1 MQAITQSG
9 QTELKIGAQFEG
21 SINIS
26 TKGIGYVR
34 VRDLPD
40 QKGANISIEVPRES
54 LNRAFHGDTVL
65 VEVTNL
71 PPAENPKGKVIDIPR
86 RAKVGY
92 SGTLDF
98 LPAQAGAQGS
108 HCIVSN
114 DGRMYTPI
122 NIPSEKLSG
131 AKQGDKVFCA
141 ITDWPD
147 PMNAP
152 SGEVM
157 RVLGKPL
164 ENNAE
169 MLSLALEKGFDD
181 TYPAAVEAEAKK
193 IHEHGITEDEIASRR
208 DFRQITTFTIDPA
221 DAKDFDDAISVKFLD
236 NGNTEVGIHIADVS
250 HYVVPGTALD
260 AEAYRRA
267 TSVYLVD
274 RTIPMLPEVLS
285 NELCSLNPDVD
296 RLTMSAVFEIT
307 PKFEVV
313 NEWFGKTV
321 IHSHYRFTYENAQ
334 EVLDKGK
341 EAKTVSD
348 GSPDSQS
355 ESRGPFLKELQAALA
370 IAQDLEKKR
379 FESGALSLDTP
390 EVKFTLDE
398 TGHPIGVYTKVRGQT
413 HHMIEELMLLANRK
427 VAKFI
432 ATRDNNAQ
440 EIFMYRIHDKPDLD
454 RMSDLHLF
462 LKRLGHNLPLD
473 EDGLIPS
480 RALNDLL
487 ISLEG
492 KPEKETVQISIVR
505 SMAKAIY
512 STKNIGH
519 YGLAFEFYTHFT
531 SPIRRYPDLVVHRLL
546 ESYIHNETVGKDTWA
561 NYDRIASHSSI
572 REKEASEAERAS
584 IKYKQTEYM
593 ADRIGVQF
601 DGSVTGVS
609 MNGLF
614 VEEKESKC
622 EGMIRLRDLGDDY
635 FEYNDKE
642 LAIVGKRTRKTFKI
656 GDKVK
661 FKVANADI
669 SKRMIDYKLV

>member
-1 MQAITQSG
+1 MQ
-9 QTELKIGAQFEG
+9 ELKIGAQFEG

-26 TKGIGYVR
+26 TKGIGYVK
-34 VRDLPD
+34 VRDL
-40 QKGANISIEVPRES
+40 GISIEVPREA
-54 LNRAFHGDTVL
+54 LNRAFHMDNVL
-65 VEVTNL
+65 VEVTGL
-71 PPAENPKGKVIDIPR
+71 PEGANPQGKVLDIPR

-92 SGTLDF
+92 SGTLSF
-98 LPAQAGAQGS
+98 EQGS

-122 NIPSEKLSG
+122 VIPANKLSG
-131 AKQGDKVFCA
+131 AKAGDKVFCS

-147 PMNAP
+147 PMGTP
-152 SGEVM
+152 TGEVT

-181 TYPAAVEAEAKK
+181 TYPPAVEEEAKK
-193 IHEHGITEDEIASRR
+193 IHEHGITEDEINNRR
-208 DFRQITTFTIDPA
+208 DFRKIATFTIDPA
-221 DAKDFDDAISVKFLD
+221 DAKDFDDAISVQFLE

-313 NEWFGKTV
+313 NQWFGKTV
-321 IHSHYRFTYENAQ
+321 IHSHYRFSYENAQ
-334 EVLDKGK
+334 EVLDKN
-341 EAKTVSD
+341 E
-348 GSPDSQS
+348 
-355 ESRGPFLKELQAALA
+355 GPFLKELQSALA

-379 FESGALSLDTP
+379 FASGALSLDSP

-398 TGHPIGVYTKVRGQT
+398 TGHPTGVYIKTRGQT

-427 VAKFI
+427 VAQFI
-432 ATRDNNAQ
+432 ATRDTNAS
-440 EIFMYRIHDKPDLD
+440 EIFMYRIHDKPDMD
-454 RMSDLHLF
+454 RMSDLQIF
-462 LKRLGHNLPLD
+462 LKRLGHNVPLD
-473 EDGLIPS
+473 KDGIIPS
-480 RALNDLL
+480 RVLNDLL

-492 KPEKETVQISIVR
+492 KPEKETVQISIIR

-546 ESYIHNETVGKDTWA
+546 QSYLLNETVGKDTWV
-561 NYDRIASHSSI
+561 NYDKVAAHSST
-572 REKEASEAERAS
+572 REKEAADAERAS

-593 ADRIGVQF
+593 ADRIGQQF

-609 MNGLF
+609 MNGIF

-622 EGMIRLRDLGDDY
+622 EGMIRLRDLGADY

-642 LAIVGKRTRKTFKI
+642 LAIVGKRTGKTFRI
-656 GDKVK
+656 GDKVR
-661 FKVANADI
+661 FKVSNADI
-669 SKRMIDYKLV
+669 TKRIIDYTLV

>member
-1 MQAITQSG
+1 M
-9 QTELKIGAQFEG
+9 
-21 SINIS
+21 
-26 TKGIGYVR
+26 
-34 VRDLPD
+34 
-40 QKGANISIEVPRES
+40 
-54 LNRAFHGDTVL
+54 
-65 VEVTNL
+65 
-71 PPAENPKGKVIDIPR
+71 
-86 RAKVGY
+86 
-92 SGTLDF
+92 
-98 LPAQAGAQGS
+98 
-108 HCIVSN
+108 SN

-122 NIPSEKLSG
+122 VIPANKLSG
-131 AKQGDKVFCA
+131 AKAGDKVFCS

-147 PMNAP
+147 PMGTP
-152 SGEVM
+152 TGEVT

-181 TYPAAVEAEAKK
+181 TYPPAVEEEAKK
-193 IHEHGITEDEIASRR
+193 IHEHGITEDEINNRR
-208 DFRQITTFTIDPA
+208 DFRKIATFTIDPA
-221 DAKDFDDAISVKFLD
+221 DAKDFDDAISVQFLE

-313 NEWFGKTV
+313 NQWFGKTV
-321 IHSHYRFTYENAQ
+321 IHSHYRFSYENAQ
-334 EVLDKGK
+334 EVLDKN
-341 EAKTVSD
+341 E
-348 GSPDSQS
+348 
-355 ESRGPFLKELQAALA
+355 GPFLKELQSALA

-379 FESGALSLDTP
+379 FASGALSLDSP

-398 TGHPIGVYTKVRGQT
+398 TGHPTGVYIKTRGQT

-427 VAKFI
+427 VAQFI
-432 ATRDNNAQ
+432 ATRDTNAS
-440 EIFMYRIHDKPDLD
+440 EIFMYRIHDKPDMD
-454 RMSDLHLF
+454 RMSDLQIF
-462 LKRLGHNLPLD
+462 LKRLGHNVPLD
-473 EDGLIPS
+473 KDGIIPS
-480 RALNDLL
+480 RVLNDLL

-492 KPEKETVQISIVR
+492 KPEKETVQISIIR

-546 ESYIHNETVGKDTWA
+546 QSYLLNETVGKDTWV
-561 NYDRIASHSSI
+561 NYDKVAAHSST
-572 REKEASEAERAS
+572 REKEAADAERAS

-593 ADRIGVQF
+593 ADRIGQQF

-609 MNGLF
+609 MNGIF

-622 EGMIRLRDLGDDY
+622 EGMIRLRDLGADY

-642 LAIVGKRTRKTFKI
+642 LAIVGKRTGKTFRI
-656 GDKVK
+656 GDKVR
-661 FKVANADI
+661 FKVSNADI
-669 SKRMIDYKLV
+669 TKRIIDYTLV

>member
-1 MQAITQSG
+1 MCSVIIADNIKRVKGILCVLHRLCYSIPMQSNTEN
-9 QTELKIGAQFEG
+9 TLPELKVGAQFEG
-21 SINIS
+21 TINIS
-26 TKGIGYVR
+26 TKGIGYVK
-34 VRDLPD
+34 VRDL
-40 QKGANISIEVPRES
+40 GISIEIPRES
-54 LNRAFHGDTVL
+54 LNRAFHMDTVL
-65 VEVTNL
+65 VEVTGL
-71 PPAENPKGKVIDIPR
+71 PPAENPQGKVIDIPR

-92 SGTLDF
+92 SGTLSF
-98 LPAQAGAQGS
+98 EQGA

-122 NIPSEKLSG
+122 VI
-131 AKQGDKVFCA
+131 AGDKVFCS

-147 PMNAP
+147 PMGSPA
-152 SGEVM
+152 GEVT

-181 TYPAAVEAEAKK
+181 TYPPEVEEEAKK
-193 IHEHGITEDEIASRR
+193 IHEHGITADEIATRK
-208 DFRQITTFTIDPA
+208 DFRQTTTFTIDPA
-221 DAKDFDDAISVKFLD
+221 DAKDFDDAISIKFLD

-250 HYVVPGTALD
+250 HYVRPGTALD

-274 RTIPMLPEVLS
+274 RTIAMLPEVLS

-313 NEWFGKTV
+313 NEWYGKSV

-334 EVLDKGK
+334 EVLDKK
-341 EAKTVSD
+341 E
-348 GSPDSQS
+348 
-355 ESRGPFLKELQAALA
+355 GPFLKELEAALV

-379 FESGALSLDTP
+379 FEAGAMSIDQP
-390 EVKFTLDE
+390 EVKFVLDA
-398 TGHPIGVYTKVRGQT
+398 TGHPTGVYTKVRGQT

-427 VAKFI
+427 VAQFI
-432 ATRDNNAQ
+432 ATRDSNAN

-462 LKRLGHNLPLD
+462 LKRLGHNLPLNK
-473 EDGLIPS
+473 DGIIPS
-480 RALNDLL
+480 QDLNALME
-487 ISLEG
+487 SLEG

-519 YGLAFEFYTHFT
+519 YGLAFAFYTHFT
-531 SPIRRYPDLVVHRLL
+531 SPIRRYPDLVVHRLV
-546 ESYIHNETVGKDTWA
+546 EAYTHNELVPKDTWT
-561 NYDRIASHSSI
+561 NYDKIASHSSI
-572 REKEASEAERAS
+572 REKEAADAERAS

-593 ADRIGVQF
+593 ADRVGQQF

-614 VEEKESKC
+614 VEEVVSKC
-622 EGMIRLRDLGDDY
+622 EGMIRLRDLGNDY

-642 LAIVGKRTRKTFKI
+642 LAIVGKRTGKTFRI

-661 FKVANADI
+661 FKVSSADI
-669 SKRMIDYKLV
+669 TKRMIDYTLV

>member
-1 MQAITQSG
+1 MQSLIP
-9 QTELKIGAQFEG
+9 ELKVGAQFEG

-26 TKGIGYVR
+26 TKGVGYVK
-34 VRDLPD
+34 VRDL
-40 QKGANISIEVPRES
+40 GISIEVPREA
-54 LNRAFHGDTVL
+54 LNRAFHGDTVS
-65 VEVTNL
+65 VEVTEL
-71 PPAENPKGKVIDIPR
+71 QSPAHDNPYGKVIDIPR

-92 SGTLDF
+92 SGTLSF
-98 LPAQAGAQGS
+98 EQGA
-108 HCIVSN
+108 HCIVTN

-122 NIPSEKLSG
+122 IIPGDKLSG
-131 AKQGDKVFCA
+131 AKAGDKVFCS

-147 PMNAP
+147 PMSTP
-152 SGEVM
+152 SGEVT

-181 TYPAAVEAEAKK
+181 TYPKEVEEEAKA
-193 IHEHGITEDEIASRR
+193 IHEHGITENEISGRR
-208 DFRQITTFTIDPA
+208 DFRQTTTFTIDPA
-221 DAKDFDDAISVKFLD
+221 DAKDFDDAISIKFLE

-250 HYVVPGTALD
+250 HYVTPGTALD
-260 AEAYRRA
+260 KEAYRRA

-296 RLTMSAVFEIT
+296 RLTMSAVFEIA
-307 PKFEVV
+307 PNFEIV
-313 NEWFGKTV
+313 NQWFGKTV
-321 IHSHYRFTYENAQ
+321 IHSHYRFSYENAQ
-334 EVLDKGK
+334 EVLDKG
-341 EAKTVSD
+341 E
-348 GSPDSQS
+348 
-355 ESRGPFLKELQAALA
+355 GPFLKELQSALA

-379 FESGALSLDTP
+379 FASGALSLDSP
-390 EVKFTLDE
+390 EVKFTLDQ
-398 TGHPIGVYTKVRGQT
+398 TGHPIGVYQKIRGAT
-413 HHMIEELMLLANRK
+413 HHMIEELMLLANKK
-427 VAKFI
+427 VAQFI
-432 ATRDNNAQ
+432 ATRDTNAQ

-454 RMSDLHLF
+454 RMSDLHIF
-462 LKRLGHNLPLD
+462 LKRLGHNLPLNK
-473 EDGLIPS
+473 DGIIPS
-480 RALNDLL
+480 GELNNLL

-492 KPEKETVQISIVR
+492 KPEKETVQISIIR

-546 ESYIHNETVGKDTWA
+546 QSYLNNEVVGKDTWA
-561 NYDRIASHSSI
+561 MYDKVASHSST
-572 REKEASEAERAS
+572 REKEAADAERAS

-593 ADRIGVQF
+593 ADRVGQQF

-609 MNGLF
+609 QNGLF

-642 LAIVGKRTRKTFKI
+642 LAIIGKRTKKTFRI
-656 GDKVK
+656 GDKIK
-661 FKVANADI
+661 FKVTNADI
-669 SKRMIDYKLV
+669 TKRMIDYTLV

>member
-1 MQAITQSG
+1 MQSNTQ
-9 QTELKIGAQFEG
+9 TPELTVGAQFEG
-21 SINIS
+21 TINIS
-26 TKGIGYVR
+26 TKGIGYVK
-34 VRDLPD
+34 VRDL
-40 QKGANISIEVPRES
+40 GISIEIPRES
-54 LNRAFHGDTVL
+54 LNRAFHMDTVL
-65 VEVTNL
+65 VEVTGL

-92 SGTLDF
+92 SGTLSF
-98 LPAQAGAQGS
+98 EQGA
-108 HCIVSN
+108 HCIVTN

-122 NIPSEKLSG
+122 VIAADKLSG
-131 AKQGDKVFCA
+131 AKAGDKVFCS

-147 PMNAP
+147 PMGSPA
-152 SGEVM
+152 GEVT

-181 TYPAAVEAEAKK
+181 TYPAAVEEEAKA
-193 IHEHGITEDEIASRR
+193 IHEHGITAEEIATRK
-208 DFRQITTFTIDPA
+208 DFRQTTTFTIDPA

-250 HYVVPGTALD
+250 HYVRPGTALD

-274 RTIPMLPEVLS
+274 RTIPMLPQVLS

-313 NEWFGKTV
+313 NEWYGKTV

-334 EVLDKGK
+334 EVLDKK
-341 EAKTVSD
+341 D
-348 GSPDSQS
+348 
-355 ESRGPFLKELQAALA
+355 GPFLKELEAALV

-379 FESGALSLDTP
+379 FEAGAMSIDQP

-398 TGHPIGVYTKVRGQT
+398 TGHPTGVYTKVRGQT

-427 VAKFI
+427 VAQFI
-432 ATRDNNAQ
+432 ATRDSNAN

-454 RMSDLHLF
+454 RMADLHLF

-473 EDGLIPS
+473 KDGIIPS
-480 RALNDLL
+480 SALNELMA
-487 ISLEG
+487 SLEG

-519 YGLAFEFYTHFT
+519 YGLAFAFYTHFT
-531 SPIRRYPDLVVHRLL
+531 SPIRRYPDLVVHRLV
-546 ESYIHNETVGKDTWA
+546 EAYTHNEVVNKDTWTS
-561 NYDRIASHSSI
+561 YDKIAAHSST
-572 REKEASEAERAS
+572 REKEAADAERAS

-593 ADRIGVQF
+593 ADRVGQQF

-642 LAIVGKRTRKTFKI
+642 LAIIGKRTKKTFRI
-656 GDKVK
+656 GDKVR
-661 FKVANADI
+661 FKVSSADI
-669 SKRMIDYKLV
+669 TKRMIDYTLV

>member
-1 MQAITQSG
+1 MQAIT
-9 QTELKIGAQFEG
+9 TDLKVGAQFEG

-26 TKGIGYVR
+26 TKGIGYVK

-40 QKGANISIEVPRES
+40 QKGANISIEVPREA

-65 VEVTNL
+65 VEVTGL
-71 PPAENPKGKVIDIPR
+71 PNGENPQGKVIDIPR

-92 SGTLDF
+92 SGTLSF
-98 LPAQAGAQGS
+98 EQGS
-108 HCIVSN
+108 HCIVTN

-122 NIPSEKLSG
+122 VIPSEKLSG

-147 PMNAP
+147 PMSTP
-152 SGEVM
+152 SGEVV

-181 TYPAAVEAEAKK
+181 TYPPEVEAEAKK
-193 IHEHGITEDEIASRR
+193 IHEHGITQDEIQNRR
-208 DFRQITTFTIDPA
+208 DFREITTFTIDPA
-221 DAKDFDDAISVKFLD
+221 DAKDFDDAISVQFLE

-250 HYVVPGTALD
+250 HYVTPGTALD

-334 EVLDKGK
+334 EVLDKK
-341 EAKTVSD
+341 DVSLP
-348 GSPDSQS
+348 GGQ
-355 ESRGPFLKELQAALA
+355 FLKELEAALA

-379 FESGALSLDTP
+379 FASGALSLDTP

-398 TGHPIGVYTKVRGQT
+398 TGHPTGVYTKVRGQT

-427 VAKFI
+427 VAQFI
-432 ATRDNNAQ
+432 ATRDRNAE

-462 LKRLGHNLPLD
+462 LKRLGYNLPLD
-473 EDGLIPS
+473 KDGLIPS

-546 ESYIHNETVGKDTWA
+546 QAYLHNEVINKDTWK
-561 NYDRIASHSSI
+561 NYDKIALHSST
-572 REKEASEAERAS
+572 REKEAADAERAS

-593 ADRIGVQF
+593 ADRIGQQF

-642 LAIVGKRTRKTFKI
+642 LAIIGKRTKKTYKI

-669 SKRMIDYKLV
+669 TRRLIDYKLV

>member
-1 MQAITQSG
+1 MQ
-9 QTELKIGAQFEG
+9 ELKVGAQFEG

-40 QKGANISIEVPRES
+40 QKGVNISIEVPREA

-65 VEVTNL
+65 VEVTDL
-71 PPAENPKGKVIDIPR
+71 PPAENPRGKVVDIPR
-86 RAKVGY
+86 RAKIGY
-92 SGTLDF
+92 SGTLSF
-98 LPAQAGAQGS
+98 EQGA

-122 NIPSEKLSG
+122 VIPGDKLSG

-147 PMNAP
+147 PMGTP
-152 SGEVM
+152 SGEVV

-181 TYPAAVEAEAKK
+181 TYPPEVEAEAKK
-193 IHEHGITEDEIASRR
+193 IHEKGITEEEIAGRR
-208 DFRQITTFTIDPA
+208 DFREVTTFTIDPA
-221 DAKDFDDAISVKFLD
+221 DAKDFDDAISVKFLE
-236 NGNTEVGIHIADVS
+236 NGNTEIGIHIADVS

-274 RTIPMLPEVLS
+274 RTIAMLPEVLS

-313 NEWFGKTV
+313 GQWFGKTV

-334 EVLDKGK
+334 EVLDKK
-341 EAKTVSD
+341 E
-348 GSPDSQS
+348 
-355 ESRGPFLKELQAALA
+355 GPFLKELQVALA
-370 IAQDLEKKR
+370 IAEDLEKKR
-379 FESGALSLDTP
+379 FAEGALSLDTP
-390 EVKFTLDE
+390 EVKFTLDA
-398 TGHPIGVYTKVRGQT
+398 TGHPTGVYVKTRGQT

-427 VAKFI
+427 VAEYI
-432 ATRDNNAQ
+432 ATHEKHAGA
-440 EIFMYRIHDKPDLD
+440 IFVYRVHDTPDLD
-454 RMSDLHLF
+454 RMADLHLF
-462 LKRLGHNLPLD
+462 LKRLGYNLPLD
-473 EDGLIPS
+473 KDGVIPS
-480 RALNDLL
+480 RALNDLM

-492 KPEKETVQISIVR
+492 KPEKETIQIAIVR

-512 STKNIGH
+512 STKNLGH
-519 YGLAFEFYTHFT
+519 YGLAFKYYTHFT

-546 ESYIHNETVGKDTWA
+546 FEYLKENH
-561 NYDRIASHSSI
+561 IATEHLEEYNKISAHSST
-572 REKEASEAERAS
+572 REKEAADAERAS

-593 ADRIGVQF
+593 ADRVGMQF
-601 DGSVTGVS
+601 DGLVTGVS

-622 EGMIRLRDLGDDY
+622 EGMIRLRDLGEDY

-642 LAIVGKRTRKTFKI
+642 LAIIGKRTKKTFRI
-656 GDKVK
+656 GDKVR
-661 FKVANADI
+661 FKVSGADI
-669 SKRMIDYKLV
+669 MKRMIDYKLV

>member
-1 MQAITQSG
+1 MQ
-9 QTELKIGAQFEG
+9 ELKIGAQFEG

-26 TKGIGYVR
+26 TKGIGYVK
-34 VRDLPD
+34 VREL
-40 QKGANISIEVPRES
+40 NISIEIPREA
-54 LNRAFHGDTVL
+54 LNRAFHSDNVL
-65 VEVTNL
+65 VEVTAL
-71 PPAENPKGKVIDIPR
+71 PKGENPQGKVLDIIR
-86 RAKVGY
+86 RAKIGY

-98 LPAQAGAQGS
+98 AQGA

-122 NIPSEKLSG
+122 VIPTDKLSG
-131 AKQGDKVFCA
+131 AKQGEKVFCSIDA
-141 ITDWPD
+141 WPD
-147 PMNAP
+147 PMGTP
-152 SGEVM
+152 TGSVT

-181 TYPAAVEAEAKK
+181 SYPPEVEAEAKA
-193 IHEHGITEDEIASRR
+193 IHEKGITADEISGRR
-208 DFRQITTFTIDPA
+208 DFRQTTTFTIDPA
-221 DAKDFDDAISVKFLD
+221 DAKDFDDAISIKFLE

-250 HYVVPGTALD
+250 HYVTPGSALD
-260 AEAYRRA
+260 KEAYRRA

-307 PKFEVV
+307 PKFEIVS
-313 NEWFGKTV
+313 EWFGKTV

-334 EVLDKGK
+334 EVLDKQ
-341 EAKTVSD
+341 D
-348 GSPDSQS
+348 
-355 ESRGPFLKELQAALA
+355 GPFLSELNVALA

-379 FESGALSLDTP
+379 FDSGALSLDAP
-390 EVKFTLDE
+390 EVKFKLDE
-398 TGHPIGVYTKVRGQT
+398 TGHPIGVYTKIRGAT

-427 VAKFI
+427 VAQFI
-432 ATRDNNAQ
+432 ATRDTNAQ

-454 RMSDLHLF
+454 RMNDLHEF
-462 LKRLGHNLPLD
+462 LKRLGHNLPLNK
-473 EDGLIPS
+473 EGIIPS
-480 RALNDLL
+480 KALNDLL

-492 KPEKETVQISIVR
+492 KPEKETVQISIIR

-512 STKNIGH
+512 STQNIGH
-519 YGLAFEFYTHFT
+519 YGLAFEYYTHFT
-531 SPIRRYPDLVVHRLL
+531 SPIRRYPDLVVHRLVQ
-546 ESYIHNETVGKDTWA
+546 SYLTGEVVGKDTWA
-561 NYDRIASHSSI
+561 MYDKVASHSSI
-572 REKEASEAERAS
+572 REKEAADAERAS

-593 ADRIGVQF
+593 ADRVGAQF

-609 MNGLF
+609 MNGIF

-622 EGMIRLRDLGDDY
+622 EGMIRLRDLGNDY

-642 LAIVGKRTRKTFKI
+642 LAIIGKRTGKTFRI

-661 FKVANADI
+661 FKVTNADLSRRI
-669 SKRMIDYKLV
+669 IDYTLV